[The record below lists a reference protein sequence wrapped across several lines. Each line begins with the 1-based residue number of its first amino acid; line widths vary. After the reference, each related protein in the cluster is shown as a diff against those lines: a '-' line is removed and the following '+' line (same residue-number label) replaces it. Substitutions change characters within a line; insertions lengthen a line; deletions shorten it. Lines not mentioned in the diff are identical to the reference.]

1 MQAKIITAF
10 EQRFGTPP
18 TYLTRAPGRVNLI
31 GEHTDYNQGFVLP
44 MAVDRHV
51 WIAAIPQAASVLT
64 IHSLDFDETVSINL
78 DSLQDDTLPH
88 WTSYTRGVWYY
99 IGLQTQQQ
107 TGVKMVIGG
116 DVPMGAGL
124 SSSAAIEMATVEL
137 ALALIDQE
145 WTAAQKAQ
153 IGVKAEHDFAHVKC
167 GNMDQTISAAAI
179 EGCALRIDCRDYN
192 FLPVHLPDGVS
203 VVVMDTH
210 KRHKL
215 VDSEYNVRRTQCT
228 EAAEILQVESL
239 REASIEQIEAARTEL
254 GDVRYRRAHH
264 IVTEN
269 QRVLDFAKAVEAN
282 NTPLAGQLMN
292 ESHYS
297 LRDDF
302 EVSCTEL
309 DIMSDIARN
318 QTGCYGAR
326 MTGGGFG
333 GSAVAL
339 VQSTAVASFMA
350 AVAPAYEAATGLTP
364 TLYEFKPASGSTVI
378 FRP

>member
-44 MAVDRHV
+44 MAIDRHV
-51 WIAAIPQAASVLT
+51 WIAAVPHADPLLT
-64 IHSLDFDETVSINL
+64 IHSLDFNETISIDL
-78 DSLQDDTLPH
+78 DSLADNTLPH

-99 IGLQTQQQ
+99 VGQKAPQLG
-107 TGVKMVIGG
+107 GVKMVIGG
-116 DVPMGAGL
+116 NVPMGAGL

-137 ALALIDQE
+137 ALALINE
-145 WTAAQKAQ
+145 KWTAAEKAQ
-153 IGVKAEHDFAHVKC
+153 VGVKAEHDFAHVKC
-167 GNMDQTISAAAI
+167 GNMDQTISAAAL
-179 EGCALRIDCRDYN
+179 EGCALRIDCRAYD

-210 KRHKL
+210 KRHQL
-215 VDSEYNVRRTQCT
+215 VETEYNVRRTQCT

-239 REASIEQIEAARTEL
+239 RDATLEQVKATHDEL

-269 QRVLDFAKAVEAN
+269 KRVLDFAEATEAKN
-282 NTPLAGQLMN
+282 LDLAGQLMN
-292 ESHYS
+292 ESHFS

-309 DIMSDIARN
+309 DIMSDIARH
-318 QTGCYGAR
+318 QAGCYGAR

-339 VQSTAVASFMA
+339 VQSTAVAEFMA